1 MNNDISWLPT
11 TSSHRHS
18 KAQHIVTKKC
28 STFLLQLRLQGIQIL
43 HHFLNWLLSFTGIL
57 SKQISLITLPN
68 CLCVTVFIM
77 GFNFYPDG
85 IAVDAIRRNLSRWK
99 YRSHGWHGSVPLLS
113 ATVSVAALEMHKCN
127 GCEEII
133 FAKNNI
139 THWNRKTLW
148 SYLHRLQ

>member
-68 CLCVTVFIM
+68 CLRVTVFM

-85 IAVDAIRRNLSRWK
+85 IAVDAIRRNLSIGK
-99 YRSHGWHGSVPLLS
+99 DRSYCRHCSVPLLS
-113 ATVSVAALEMHKCN
+113 STVSVAALEMHKCN

-139 THWNRKTLW
+139 THGNRKTLW